1 MSDSARSIFYL
12 LAILVLYGI
21 VGRWDYEDAA
31 SASAIHLTCNPL
43 TPTSMQGRESVSG
56 PWRTTPMPVHFEPA
70 AAPEEEG
77 APRVLRCVLVR

>member
-1 MSDSARSIFYL
+1 MSDSARSVFYL
-12 LAILVLYGI
+12 LAILALYGI

-43 TPTSMQGRESVSG
+43 TPTATHLTQRVSG
-56 PWRTTPMPVHFEPA
+56 SWHTTRVPVHVESA
-70 AAPEEEG
+70 VAPEEEG

>member
-1 MSDSARSIFYL
+1 MSDSARSVFYL
-12 LAILVLYGI
+12 LAILALYGI

-43 TPTSMQGRESVSG
+43 TPTATHARQPVSG
-56 PWRTTPMPVHFEPA
+56 EWRVTPMPVHFEPA
-70 AAPEEEG
+70 AAAEEEG